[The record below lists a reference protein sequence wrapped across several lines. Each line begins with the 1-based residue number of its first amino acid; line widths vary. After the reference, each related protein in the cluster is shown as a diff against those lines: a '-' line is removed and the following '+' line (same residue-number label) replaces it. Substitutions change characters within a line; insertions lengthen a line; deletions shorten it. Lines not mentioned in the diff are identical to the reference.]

1 MSGSQLPMIF
11 QTADLVFEDRVS
23 AYKNDILGLCKPHEV
38 SERTGKYI
46 AQNVEASGWQAV
58 WRSTPKSSGLQQPF
72 DVVVEVKWM
81 FSLWNLFRKLVN
93 YCSFVCANQTIL
105 WVPEFFFSL
114 GTTEATKA
122 SSALPR
128 SPRTLLVAG
137 EREDLWHQG

>member
-1 MSGSQLPMIF
+1 MIF